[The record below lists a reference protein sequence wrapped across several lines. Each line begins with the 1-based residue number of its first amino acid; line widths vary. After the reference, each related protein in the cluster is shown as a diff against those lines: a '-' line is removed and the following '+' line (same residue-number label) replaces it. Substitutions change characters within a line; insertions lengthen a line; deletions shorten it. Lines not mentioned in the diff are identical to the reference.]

1 MLKRSLHPTNVI
13 SVNIPTEEVYKRS
26 ESLKQQEF
34 GCDRTILAG
43 RLRYIEET
51 LPGTLYF
58 FQRRYNNVTNIDGMK
73 SRWFI

>member
-1 MLKRSLHPTNVI
+1 MLKRSLHPTNVFC
-13 SVNIPTEEVYKRS
+13 VNIPTEEVYKRS